1 LSTLR
6 KADRLVVMDKGLV
19 VEEGTHDALIEAQG
33 AYWRLYEAQQRQAEA
48 DTVLGGSLSEEQKV
62 SA

>member
-19 VEEGTHDALIEAQG
+19 VEEGTHDALMQTQG

-48 DTVLGGSLSEEQKV
+48 EGPVLGLGQAQGV
-62 SA
+62 TA